1 MCVCLFPQ
9 KLHVFLFDKVLVLS
23 RTSMRTGESRY
34 QIHRTPIPV
43 SELLLETE
51 GDGKH
56 GSFRSGLTQG
66 HSCKSAASTARSA
79 RA

>member
-1 MCVCLFPQ
+1 MFPQ

-66 HSCKSAASTARSA
+66 HSCKL
-79 RA
+79 